1 MSRINCPRCTLQMP
15 GWMIQEDGYTHCVMC
30 GYVQNDE
37 SYRGT
42 GLIEVVKKGIILQ
55 RQKVALRRWKGDE
68 IV

>member
-1 MSRINCPRCTLQMP
+1 MP

-42 GLIEVVKKGIILQ
+42 GLIEVVKKDIILQ
-55 RQKVALRRWKGDE
+55 RQQAALRHQKGE
-68 IV
+68 